1 MGPMCLGMLS
11 RSRRSGTIDS
21 RGRPNKTVIG
31 GHIMKRI
38 IEELHPPLL
47 SQRSAS
53 PVISRP
59 WYCDQLGKVISRV
72 QAMEC

>member
-1 MGPMCLGMLS
+1 MGPMFLGMLS

-47 SQRSAS
+47 SQR
-53 PVISRP
+53 
-59 WYCDQLGKVISRV
+59 
-72 QAMEC
+72 